1 MSNNPFEVT
10 IAGGEDMSEIVIE
23 TSFDFGLKTAE
34 DFVHP
39 NGELNDNNESKTA
52 EELLLEEIFNGSEE
66 SEDSKAVNKITLA
79 PGEIRIV
86 RNGTSDKDQLTWRVV
101 EALGTYC
108 KNLRRQSRQ
117 NS

>member
-1 MSNNPFEVT
+1 
-10 IAGGEDMSEIVIE
+10 MSEIVIE
-23 TSFDFGLKTAE
+23 TSFDFGLDAAE

-39 NGELNDNNESKTA
+39 NGGPDDNNESKTA
-52 EELLLEEIFNGSEE
+52 EELLLEDILNGSEE
-66 SEDSKAVNKITLA
+66 GDSPDESEDGVDVHKITLA
-79 PGEIRIV
+79 PGEIRVV
-86 RNGTSDKDQLTWRVV
+86 RNGTSDKDELTWRVV